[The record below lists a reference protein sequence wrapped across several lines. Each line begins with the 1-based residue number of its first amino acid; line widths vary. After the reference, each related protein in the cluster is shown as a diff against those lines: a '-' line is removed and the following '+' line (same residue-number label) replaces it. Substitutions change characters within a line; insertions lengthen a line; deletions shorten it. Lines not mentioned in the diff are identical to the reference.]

1 MKPRIVLAGGS
12 GFIGRSLSPFLL
24 SKNYEV
30 IVLTRAESDHRG
42 TVRNAHWDG
51 KTPGAWIEFVNGAS
65 AVVNLTGR
73 SINCRHT
80 PAHRREIIDSRVDSV
95 CVLGQ
100 AIARSAQPPKV
111 FVQIAGVGIY
121 GDKGER
127 ICDEATAP
135 GDDFVSGVCQK
146 WETAFESVEAPA
158 TRKVLLRL
166 GVVLGPNGGFLGLLG
181 RLTRWFLGGQVGNG
195 RQYISWIHITDLSRM
210 ALASIENPELA
221 GVFNATS
228 PNPVTNADFMREL
241 RRTLHRPW
249 SPPVPEFAAR
259 IGSWLIG
266 TEADLALVSQRCVPK
281 RFLEKNFEFA
291 FPELRQALADI
302 FPNQ

>member
-12 GFIGRSLSPFLL
+12 GFIGQSLSPFLL
-24 SKNYEV
+24 SKNYEL

-42 TVRNAHWDG
+42 AVRNVHWDG
-51 KTPGAWIEFVNGAS
+51 KTLDDWLEFVNGAF

-80 PAHRREIIDSRVDSV
+80 PENRREIIDSRVNSV
-95 CVLGQ
+95 RVLGQ
-100 AIARSAQPPKV
+100 AIARCAQPPKA

-121 GDKGER
+121 GDKGKR
-127 ICDEATAP
+127 ICDETASP
-135 GDDFVSGVCQK
+135 GDDFVTKVCEK
-146 WETAFESVEAPA
+146 WEAAFDSVDAPN

-210 ALASIENPELA
+210 VSASIENWELT

-228 PNPVTNADFMREL
+228 PNPVTNAELMREL
-241 RRTLHRPW
+241 RRALHRPW
-249 SPPVPEFAAR
+249 SPPVPEFAVR
-259 IGSWLIG
+259 IGSWLMG
-266 TEADLALVSQRCVPK
+266 TEASLALVSQRCVPK
-281 RFLEKNFEFA
+281 RFLEKHFAFEF
-291 FPELRQALADI
+291 PEQREALANI
-302 FPNQ
+302 FPKR

>member
-1 MKPRIVLAGGS
+1 MKPRIVLPGGS
-12 GFIGRSLSPFLL
+12 GFIGQSLSRFLL

-30 IVLTRAESDHRG
+30 IALTRAESNHRG
-42 TVRNAHWDG
+42 AVRYVHWDG
-51 KTPGAWIEFVNGAS
+51 KTVADWLEFVNGAL

-80 PAHRREIIDSRVDSV
+80 LDHRREIIDSRVHSV
-95 CVLGQ
+95 RVLGQ

-111 FVQIAGVGIY
+111 FLQIAGVGIY

-127 ICDEATAP
+127 VCDENTAP
-135 GDDFVSGVCQK
+135 GNDFVTKVCQK
-146 WETAFESVEAPA
+146 WEAAFESVEAPA

-195 RQYISWIHITDLSRM
+195 RQYLSWIHIADLSRM
-210 ALASIENPELA
+210 VLASIENRELT
-221 GVFNATS
+221 GVFNASS
-228 PNPVTNADFMREL
+228 PNPVTNAEFMREL
-241 RRTLHRPW
+241 RRALHRPW

-259 IGSWLIG
+259 IGSWLMG
-266 TEADLALVSQRCVPK
+266 TEAGLALVSQRCVPK
-281 RFLEKNFEFA
+281 RFLEKHFEFE
-291 FPELRQALADI
+291 FPELREALANI
-302 FPNQ
+302 FPKR

>member
-12 GFIGRSLSPFLL
+12 GFIGQSLSPFLI

-30 IVLTRAESDHRG
+30 IVLTRTESDHRG
-42 TVRNAHWDG
+42 AVRNVHWDG
-51 KTPGAWIEFVNGAS
+51 KTLDDWIEFVNGAP

-80 PAHRREIIDSRVDSV
+80 PENRREIIDSRVDSV
-95 CVLGQ
+95 RVLGQ
-100 AIARSAQPPKV
+100 AIARCAQPPKV

-127 ICDEATAP
+127 ICDENTAP
-135 GDDFVSGVCQK
+135 GNDFVTKVCEK
-146 WETAFESVEAPA
+146 WETAFESVEVPA

-195 RQYISWIHITDLSRM
+195 RQYLSWIHITDLSRM
-210 ALASIENPELA
+210 ILASIENRELT

-228 PNPVTNADFMREL
+228 PNPVTNAEFMREL
-241 RRTLHRPW
+241 RRALHRPW
-249 SPPVPEFAAR
+249 SPPIPELAAR
-259 IGSWLIG
+259 IGSWLMR
-266 TEADLALVSQRCVPK
+266 TESSLALVSQRCIPR
-281 RFLEKNFEFA
+281 RFLEHGFNFE
-291 FPELRQALADI
+291 FPELRSALANI
-302 FPNQ
+302 FPSQ

>member
-1 MKPRIVLAGGS
+1 LKPRIVLAGGS

-30 IVLTRAESDHRG
+30 IVLTRAESDHCS

-51 KTPGAWIEFVNGAS
+51 KTPGDWIEFVNGAA

-80 PAHRREIIDSRVDSV
+80 PAHQREIIDSRVDSV
-95 CVLGQ
+95 RVLGQ
-100 AIARSAQPPKV
+100 AIEQSAQPPKV
-111 FVQIAGVGIY
+111 FVQIAAVGIY

-135 GDDFVSGVCQK
+135 GDDFVSGVCQE
-146 WETAFESVEAPA
+146 WEAAFESFEAPA

-210 ALASIENPELA
+210 ALASVENPELA

-228 PNPVTNADFMREL
+228 PNPVTNAHFMREL

-281 RFLEKNFEFA
+281 RFLEKHFEFV
-291 FPELRQALADI
+291 FPELRQAQADI
-302 FPNQ
+302 FQNE

>member
-12 GFIGRSLSPFLL
+12 GFIGQSLSPFLV

-30 IVLTRAESDHRG
+30 IVLTRAESAHHGD
-42 TVRNAHWDG
+42 VRHVHWDG
-51 KTPGAWIEFVNGAS
+51 KTVGDWIEFVNGTF

-80 PAHRREIIDSRVDSV
+80 PENRREIVDSRIDSVR
-95 CVLGQ
+95 VLGQ
-100 AIARSAQPPKV
+100 AIGRCAQPPGA
-111 FVQIAGVGIY
+111 FVQVAGVGIY

-127 ICDEATAP
+127 ICDETTTP
-135 GDDFVSGVCQK
+135 GNDFVTEVCEK
-146 WETAFESVEAPA
+146 WEAAFAKVEAPA

-166 GVVLGPNGGFLGLLG
+166 GVVLGPNGGFLEPLG

-195 RQYISWIHITDLSRM
+195 RQYISWIHIADLSRLV
-210 ALASIENPELA
+210 LASIESEEIG

-228 PNPVTNADFMREL
+228 PNPVTNAELMREL
-241 RRTLHRPW
+241 RRALHRPW

-259 IGSWLIG
+259 IGARLMR
-266 TEADLALVSQRCVPK
+266 TEASLALVSQRCVPK
-281 RFLEKNFEFA
+281 RFLENGFTFE
-291 FPELRQALADI
+291 FPELQTALANI
-302 FPNQ
+302 YPNQ

>member
-1 MKPRIVLAGGS
+1 MKSRIVLAGGS
-12 GFIGRSLSPFLL
+12 GFIGQSLSPFLL

-42 TVRNAHWDG
+42 AVRYVHWDG
-51 KTPGAWIEFVNGAS
+51 KTLDDWLEFVNGAC

-80 PAHRREIIDSRVDSV
+80 PEHRREIIDSRVDSV
-95 CVLGQ
+95 RVLGQ
-100 AIARSAQPPKV
+100 AIARCAQPPKV

-127 ICDEATAP
+127 ICDENTAQ
-135 GDDFVSGVCQK
+135 GNDFVAKVCEK
-146 WETAFESVEAPA
+146 WEAAFESVEAPA
-158 TRKVLLRL
+158 MRKVLLRL
-166 GVVLGPNGGFLGLLG
+166 GVVLGPNGGFLGVLG

-195 RQYISWIHITDLSRM
+195 RQYLSWIHIADLSRM
-210 ALASIENPELA
+210 VLAGIENRELT

-228 PNPVTNADFMREL
+228 PNPVTNAEFMREL
-241 RRTLHRPW
+241 RRALHRPW

-259 IGSWLIG
+259 IGSWLMG
-266 TEADLALVSQRCVPK
+266 TEASLALVSQRCIPK
-281 RFLEKNFEFA
+281 RFLEKNFEFE
-291 FPELRQALADI
+291 FPELREALANI
-302 FPNQ
+302 FPKR